1 MPAGTTADAIAEG
14 LEHIRT
20 LREAA
25 KAYDGTIPDMVV
37 DAVAWGIVSAMAIS
51 DEHSIEA
58 ESALVIMLLSICNN
72 CYAVGYVDG
81 RADNIVE

>member
-1 MPAGTTADAIAEG
+1 
-14 LEHIRT
+14 
-20 LREAA
+20 
-25 KAYDGTIPDMVV
+25 
-37 DAVAWGIVSAMAIS
+37 MAIS